1 MSGRDQS
8 RTYSRKDS
16 VVFLKTDEPF
26 GGLSN
31 MAGGYPIRVNGVRI
45 LTSEA
50 LYQACRFPHLPD
62 VQKLIIGQISPMT
75 AKMRSKPYRK
85 DSRPDW
91 DQVRVRI
98 MRWSLR
104 MKLANNWNAFS
115 TLLLKTGERPIV
127 EESRKDDFWGA
138 KVVDDGDTLVG
149 MNVLGRLLM
158 ELREQVKQQG
168 RDAALDI
175 APPDIPQ
182 FLLFGQ
188 AIEVAVGL
196 PTPQAAEVQEQ
207 GSLFGADTAIAV
219 EAVADPAPVVP
230 AKTVNQAF
238 RASGLPWV
246 PHIPESWQVLRNGRL
261 FGHRVET
268 GFPDLPIL
276 EVSLRTGVRV
286 RDMENLK
293 RKQVMSQKEKYKR
306 AAKGDI
312 AYNMMRMWQ
321 GAVGPAPVDGL
332 VSPAYVVVKPYDEA
346 NSSYYSYLFRTA
358 AYMQEVNKFSRGI
371 VADRNRLYWESFKQM
386 PSLVPPRPEQ
396 DQIVAYLRA
405 QDAHIA
411 RFIQAKRDLIKL
423 LTEQKLRIID
433 HAVTRGLDAAVA
445 LKPSG
450 IEWLGEV
457 PEHWEV
463 QRLKNVANVVLGK
476 MLTSE
481 AKAGDGDFKPY
492 LRSTNVQWIKPD
504 VRDVKEMWVAK
515 AEMAQLR
522 VRKGDLLVSEGGEVG
537 RACMWNDE
545 LPECYIQNSVHRV
558 AAKPMMLPEFLF
570 HQFFAYGKRGR
581 FNAIVNRVSI
591 AHLTREKLVTIPFT
605 VPPVEEQQAICR
617 WITDECKPLD
627 DAIARTEEEIKL
639 IREYRDRQIADVV
652 TGQVDV
658 RGWQPGPEDV
668 VDDAAL
674 AALGDDPDDV
684 TEEEDGD
691 GED

>member
-1 MSGRDQS
+1 M
-8 RTYSRKDS
+8 
-16 VVFLKTDEPF
+16 
-26 GGLSN
+26 
-31 MAGGYPIRVNGVRI
+31 YPN
-45 LTSEA
+45 
-50 LYQACRFPHLPD
+50 Y
-62 VQKLIIGQISPMT
+62 
-75 AKMRSKPYRK
+75 
-85 DSRPDW
+85 
-91 DQVRVRI
+91 
-98 MRWSLR
+98 
-104 MKLANNWNAFS
+104 
-115 TLLLKTGERPIV
+115 
-127 EESRKDDFWGA
+127 
-138 KVVDDGDTLVG
+138 
-149 MNVLGRLLM
+149 
-158 ELREQVKQQG
+158 
-168 RDAALDI
+168 
-175 APPDIPQ
+175 
-182 FLLFGQ
+182 
-188 AIEVAVGL
+188 
-196 PTPQAAEVQEQ
+196 
-207 GSLFGADTAIAV
+207 
-219 EAVADPAPVVP
+219 
-230 AKTVNQAF
+230 

-246 PHIPESWQVLRNGRL
+246 PRLPEGWQVLRNGRL

-411 RFIQAKRDLIKL
+411 RFIKAKRDLIKL

-433 HAVTRGLDAAVA
+433 HAVTRGLDSSVA
-445 LKPSG
+445 LKASG

-463 QRLKNVANVVLGK
+463 KPLKRWVRLNARTLGQK
-476 MLTSE
+476 TRP
-481 AKAGDGDFKPY
+481 DFEFRY
-492 LRSTNVQWIKPD
+492 VDIGSVQTG
-504 VRDVKEMWVAK
+504 RLVKEPERIRFEAAPSRARRVLRRGDTIISTVRTYLK
-515 AEMAQLR
+515 AIWYVGEDAD
-522 VRKGDLLVSEGGEVG
+522 DLIASTGFAVLTPGSGVE
-537 RACMWNDE
+537 
-545 LPECYIQNSVHRV
+545 PEYLGYVIQSS
-558 AAKPMMLPEFLF
+558 PF
-570 HQFFAYGKRGR
+570 
-581 FNAIVNRVSI
+581 VNRVTANSI
-591 AHLTREKLVTIPFT
+591 GIAYPAIAETALGRFPVALPPT
-605 VPPVEEQQAICR
+605 VDEQQAIAAR
-617 WITDECKPLD
+617 IKTESAPLD

-639 IREYRDRQIADVV
+639 IREYRDRLITDVV

-658 RGWQPGPEDV
+658 RGWQPSPEDV
-668 VDDAAL
+668 VDDATL
-674 AALGDDPDDV
+674 AALGDEQEDV